1 MFVYQLTSS
10 AINSTGT
17 NTISSWE
24 SKGVY
29 VTDLVPIK
37 NDSLPKIKYLK
48 DRNRNTIQLYPF
60 SCTSD
65 QSNNKYCKFYMVYDL
80 DNWPRNPPRN
90 FSIKNCLF
98 GVTNIVKND
107 DKEKYVYSGYRIAF
121 DGKGE
126 QSFNNYTGRNVII
139 FGVDD
144 SSSAHTDNRK
154 NDFLILGEGT
164 TLGFNGNFGVSA
176 KKLQY

>member
-10 AINSTGT
+10 AIKSTGT
-17 NTISSWE
+17 NTISSWKP
-24 SKGVY
+24 KGVY
-29 VTDLVPIK
+29 VTDLVTIK

-48 DRNRNTIQLYPF
+48 DRNRNTIQLYSF
-60 SCTSD
+60 SCISN
-65 QSNNKYCKFYMVYDL
+65 QSTNKYCKFYIVYDL
-80 DNWPRNPPRN
+80 DNWPRNPPIN
-90 FSIKNCLF
+90 FAIKNCLF

-121 DGKGE
+121 DEKGE
-126 QSFNNYTGRNVII
+126 QSFKNYTGRNVII
-139 FGVDD
+139 FRVDD

-164 TLGFNGNFGVSA
+164 TLGINGNFGLSA
-176 KKLQY
+176 KKFQY